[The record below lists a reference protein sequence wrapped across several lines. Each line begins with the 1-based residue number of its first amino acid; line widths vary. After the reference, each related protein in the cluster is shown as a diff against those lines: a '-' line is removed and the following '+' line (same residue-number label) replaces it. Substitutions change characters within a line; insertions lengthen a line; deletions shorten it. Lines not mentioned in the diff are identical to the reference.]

1 MHGFRYAQI
10 EGFAGELTAADMDC
24 RVYHSVMERTGELTT
39 SNPLLNRLHENAV
52 WSMRSNF
59 VSIPTDCPQR
69 DERMGWTGDICL
81 FVPTAAY
88 LYDVYGFLKSW
99 LKDVRADQVKWG
111 TVPFYVPFVPLGVWA
126 HPQAISTWGDSAVEV
141 PWTLYMESG
150 DVQVLADSYDLIRD
164 WIDEVAGYLSP
175 DGVWDRKP
183 DYPLGQLGDWLDPTA
198 PPEDPTQAMTEKE
211 LVATAFYARS
221 CMQGTHDRAYSRQN
235 R

>member
-1 MHGFRYAQI
+1 
-10 EGFAGELTAADMDC
+10 
-24 RVYHSVMERTGELTT
+24 MERTGELTT

-111 TVPFYVPFVPLGVWA
+111 TVPFYV
-126 HPQAISTWGDSAVEV
+126 
-141 PWTLYMESG
+141 
-150 DVQVLADSYDLIRD
+150 
-164 WIDEVAGYLSP
+164 
-175 DGVWDRKP
+175 
-183 DYPLGQLGDWLDPTA
+183 
-198 PPEDPTQAMTEKE
+198 
-211 LVATAFYARS
+211 RS
-221 CMQGTHDRAYSRQN
+221 CRWAYGRIHKPSPRGAIRRWKCRGRCTWKVGTCRCSPIPTI
-235 R
+235 

>member
-1 MHGFRYAQI
+1 MRCVHFQRFRRLVGATI
-10 EGFAGELTAADMDC
+10 RDARLPLCTDRRFRRRTDRSDMDC

-111 TVPFYVPFVPLGVWA
+111 TVPFYV
-126 HPQAISTWGDSAVEV
+126 
-141 PWTLYMESG
+141 
-150 DVQVLADSYDLIRD
+150 
-164 WIDEVAGYLSP
+164 
-175 DGVWDRKP
+175 
-183 DYPLGQLGDWLDPTA
+183 
-198 PPEDPTQAMTEKE
+198 
-211 LVATAFYARS
+211 RS
-221 CMQGTHDRAYSRQN
+221 CRWAYGRIHKPSPRGRFGGGSGRGRCTWKAGTCRCSPIPTI
-235 R
+235 

>member
-1 MHGFRYAQI
+1 
-10 EGFAGELTAADMDC
+10 
-24 RVYHSVMERTGELTT
+24 
-39 SNPLLNRLHENAV
+39 
-52 WSMRSNF
+52 MRSNF

-150 DVQVLADSYDLIRD
+150 DVQVLGSPNGCCLLSNSLWIRVPFAR
-164 WIDEVAGYLSP
+164 WRMGSQAGLS
-175 DGVWDRKP
+175 
-183 DYPLGQLGDWLDPTA
+183 
-198 PPEDPTQAMTEKE
+198 
-211 LVATAFYARS
+211 ARAAW
-221 CMQGTHDRAYSRQN
+221 RLA
-235 R
+235 